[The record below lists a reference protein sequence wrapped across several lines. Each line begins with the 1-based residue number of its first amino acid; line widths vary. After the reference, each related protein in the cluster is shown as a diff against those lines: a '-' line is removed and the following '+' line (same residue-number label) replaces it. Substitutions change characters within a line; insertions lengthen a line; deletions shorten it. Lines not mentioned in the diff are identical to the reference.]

1 MNPRIGAYNRI
12 SLDVQG
18 EALGVARQ
26 QQDNAEQASRR
37 HWQIVESYTDN
48 NLSAY
53 KRAVVRPAFEKLL
66 TDLESGFL
74 DGFVAYD
81 IDRLW
86 RQPSDLERVI
96 RIYEDKPSLVFAT
109 VQGDIDLS
117 TSQGR
122 TMARIMVALANK
134 SSADTS
140 RRVKRKI
147 IEQAEAGEPH
157 WSRRP
162 YGYTLEKTLDPI
174 EAPVV
179 KEMGEWFVQG
189 FSYREI
195 AWRLNETGIMTR
207 AGSPWYVGTIR
218 QFIKAERF
226 AAIRIHDGKMY
237 DGTWPAIFTKE
248 EWAEIQLEVMM
259 RKDKYSGRPVSKKY
273 MLTGILMCTCGGYL
287 RGMTKRDAPDR
298 PLRRTYQCPT
308 SSETERRMKTC
319 AGICVDAASLE
330 HYVRESVLARI
341 EIPELSDV
349 VGTSSVD
356 RERIAV
362 LRQEVLDIKTRRDGL
377 LDDYT
382 DGTLNKDELKH
393 TQDRLSAR
401 KALIDTELDKLQR
414 AKFNISLNPGETARE
429 AWMDRPDGWRRAFV
443 DLLINEITIGKSSH
457 KPFYDVDG
465 KRTRFDIE
473 RVQIDWKTDID
484 K

>member
-37 HWQIVESYTDN
+37 RWQIVESYTDN

-66 TDLESGFL
+66 VDLESGFL

-162 YGYTLEKTLDPI
+162 YGYTLEKTLDPV
-174 EAPVV
+174 EAPIVRQ
-179 KEMGEWFVQG
+179 MGEWFIQG

-195 AWRLNETGIMTR
+195 AWRLNEQSIKTR
-207 AGSPWYVGTIR
+207 ASSLWHVGTIR
-218 QFIKAERF
+218 QFMKAERF
-226 AAIRIHDGKMY
+226 AAIRIHDGKLF

-259 RKDKYSGRPVSKKY
+259 RKDKYSDRPQSKKY
-273 MLTGILMCTCGGYL
+273 MLTGILRCSCGGYL
-287 RGMTKRDAPDR
+287 RGMTKRDSPDR

-330 HYVRESVLARI
+330 HFIRETVLERL
-341 EIPELSDV
+341 ETPELADV
-349 VGTSSVD
+349 VGTNVVD
-356 RERIAV
+356 KERIAE
-362 LRQEVLDIKTRRDGL
+362 LRLESIDIKNRRDAL

-393 TQDRLSAR
+393 TQERLSAR

-414 AKFNISLNPGETARE
+414 AQFNVSLNPGETVRE

-443 DLLINEITIGKSSH
+443 DLLINEITIGKSSR

-473 RVQIDWKTDID
+473 RVQITWKTDID

>member
-37 HWQIVESYTDN
+37 SWQIVESYTDN

-66 TDLESGFL
+66 ADLESGYL

-134 SSADTS
+134 SSADSS
-140 RRVKRKI
+140 RRVSRKI
-147 IEQAEAGEPH
+147 KQQAESGEPH

-162 YGYTLEKTLDPI
+162 YGYTLDKTLDPI

-179 KEMGEWFVQG
+179 RQMGEWFVQG

-195 AWRLNETGIMTR
+195 AWRLNEQGIRTR
-207 AGSPWYVGTIR
+207 AGSLWDVGTIR
-218 QFIKAERF
+218 QFMKAERF
-226 AAIRIHDGKMY
+226 AAIRIHEGKMY
-237 DGTWPAIFTKE
+237 DGTWPGIFTKE
-248 EWAEIQLEVMM
+248 EWAAIQLEVIM
-259 RKDKYSGRPVSKKY
+259 RKDNYAGRPVAKKY
-273 MLTGILMCTCGGYL
+273 MLTGLLKCSCGGYL
-287 RGMTKRDAPDR
+287 RGMTKRDAPGR

-308 SSETERRMKTC
+308 SSETERRMDTC
-319 AGICVDAASLE
+319 GGMCVDAGSLE
-330 HYVRESVLARI
+330 HFIRESVLSRI
-341 EIPELSDV
+341 ETPELSDV

-356 RERIAV
+356 RERIAE
-362 LRQEVLDIKTRRDGL
+362 LRQESVEIKNRRDVL

-382 DGTLNKDELKH
+382 DGTLNKDELKR
-393 TQDRLSAR
+393 TQERLSAR
-401 KALIDTELDKLQR
+401 KALIDTELDTLQR
-414 AKFNISLNPGETARE
+414 AQFNVSLNEGETARE
-429 AWMDRPDGWRRAFV
+429 AWMDRPDGWRRALV
-443 DLLINEITIGKSSH
+443 DLLISEITISKSSR

-465 KRTRFDIE
+465 KRTRFDKD
-473 RVQIDWKTDID
+473 RVQIEWKTDID